1 MIVGE
6 ANPLVGG
13 VHDRM
18 PAMLMSDDYD
28 RWLGPTTSI
37 DDLKAMLKP
46 YGPALMEAY
55 AVNRAV
61 EFASSHV
68 ACCKPGARSHT
79 SRGQGG
85 GPPFPFGY
93 KRSDGISPCSAR

>member
-18 PAMLMSDDYD
+18 PVMLMSEDYD

-37 DDLKAMLKP
+37 DDLKAVLKP
-46 YGPALMEAY
+46 YDPALM
-55 AVNRAV
+55 
-61 EFASSHV
+61 
-68 ACCKPGARSHT
+68 
-79 SRGQGG
+79 
-85 GPPFPFGY
+85 
-93 KRSDGISPCSAR
+93 